1 MSRRGLQHQDYVAAA
16 AAKNLDFI
24 GELYDKKQLLRLA
37 TEFDYYVYGPTPDY
51 SINATNWRCRLT
63 GKIMNK
69 QIAVVKR
76 SKYGSRYQREFW
88 DTHEKYKQLAQRLGI
103 LFLYDP
109 ASEFFPVTTKTP
121 CRWRGREGQL
131 VLASYHDLG
140 YDIITVDRRTQ
151 LGIEASITGV
161 SYGF

>member
-1 MSRRGLQHQDYVAAA
+1 MPRGLQHEDYAAAA

-24 GELYDKKQLLRLA
+24 GELYDKKELLRLSS
-37 TEFDYYVYGPTPDY
+37 EFDYYVHG
-51 SINATNWRCRLT
+51 SIPAYAVDSTNWRCRLT

-69 QIAVVKR
+69 RIAVVKR
-76 SKYGSRYQREFW
+76 SRYGSRYQREFW
-88 DTHEKYKQLAQRLGI
+88 DFHAKYKKLAQRLGI

-109 ASEFFPVTTKTP
+109 AIEFFPVTTKTP

-131 VLASYHDLG
+131 VLACYHDLG
-140 YDIITVDRRTQ
+140 YNFITTDLRGQ
-151 LGIEASITGV
+151 LGLSAQLLEA